1 MEFIKI
7 LAITA
12 GIIGALYLI
21 KLYEQ
26 GYRLRIRF
34 RVRRVPSPPPNDSPP
49 VLLHNH
55 LGEAAVARGEAL
67 QAIRDGE
74 HDKAWGLLHDV
85 KSHYLQHA
93 NWYGMTARQTLALDA
108 SVHKHLAN
116 ILRKEGKHHDAMVH
130 VLYWLGAPEG
140 RLNKSESAK
149 FRAYFNRCKLA
160 PVTFEQ
166 AHAALTDVKS
176 NPSFERAHE
185 AFSKLKSESEKQ
197 G

>member
-12 GIIGALYLI
+12 GIVGGLYLF

-34 RVRRVPSPPPNDSPP
+34 RVRRVPSPSPNDSPP
-49 VLLHNH
+49 LLLHNH

-93 NWYGMTARQTLALDA
+93 TRHGWAVRQALALDA

-116 ILRKEGKHHDAMVH
+116 ILRKEGKHEQAFVH
-130 VLYWLGAPEG
+130 ILYWLGAPEG
-140 RLNKSESAK
+140 DLNKSESAK

-160 PVTFEQ
+160 PVTLEQ
-166 AHAALTDVKS
+166 AHDVLNDVKS
-176 NPSFERAHE
+176 NPSFERAQE
-185 AFSKLKSESEKQ
+185 AFSKLKAESDR
-197 G
+197 